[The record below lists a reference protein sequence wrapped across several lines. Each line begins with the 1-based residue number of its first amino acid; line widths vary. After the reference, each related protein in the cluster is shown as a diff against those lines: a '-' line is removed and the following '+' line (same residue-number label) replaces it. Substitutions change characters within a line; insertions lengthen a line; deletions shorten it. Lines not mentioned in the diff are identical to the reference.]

1 MKIKWNFSIL
11 CLIIFCL
18 SLLSSVTVAIAGE
31 ATDQVSQTVDAVL
44 DVLKDKE
51 FKKPGKEKQRRAKLR
66 EIIVKRFDFEEMAK
80 RSLAL
85 HWSKRTPQ
93 EQKEFISLYS
103 DLLENTYIKKIERYE
118 NEKVLY
124 TDEKI
129 DGLYATVKTKIFSGK
144 EIDIPVDYKIFRKNG
159 KWEVYDIVIEGVSLV
174 NNYRSQFNQII
185 RSDSYEELI
194 KRLKAKAL
202 KEP

>member
-11 CLIIFCL
+11 FLIIFCL
-18 SLLSSVTVAIAGE
+18 SLLLPATRALAGE
-31 ATDQVSQTVDAVL
+31 ATDQVRQTVDAVI

-51 FKKPGKEKQRRAKLR
+51 LKKPGKEKQRKARLR

-85 HWSKRTPQ
+85 HWSKRTPE
-93 EQKEFISLYS
+93 EQKEFVSLYS

-118 NEKVLY
+118 NEKVVY

-129 DGLYATVKTKIFSGK
+129 DGLYAMVKTKISSGK

-159 KWEVYDIVIEGVSLV
+159 KWAVYDIIIEGVSLV

-185 RSDSYEELI
+185 RSDSYGELI
-194 KRLKAKAL
+194 KRLKEKAL